1 MTEPETVRID
11 ETEVFIT
18 RMFAAP
24 RDVVFRFFTEG
35 PALASW
41 FGPDSWTNPVEDCVV
56 EPRLG
61 GAWRIRMVSLDATQE
76 STLEGVITVF
86 EPPAILGLEMT
97 VPTPVG
103 VPAMIIRLRIEL
115 HDHGDRTRMTF
126 HQGPFPNTTAIEQT
140 IAGWRQS
147 WAVLDTHLDGL
158 ARSSSA
164 PR

>member
-1 MTEPETVRID
+1 MTETLRID

-24 RDVVFRFFTEG
+24 REVVFRFFTEG

-61 GAWRIRMVSLDATQE
+61 GAWRIRMVSPDGSAE
-76 STLEGVITVF
+76 STVEGVITAF
-86 EPPAILGLEMT
+86 EPPAILGVELN

-103 VPAMIIRLRIEL
+103 VPPMRIRLLIEL

-126 HQGPFPNTTAIEQT
+126 AQGPFPNRDTIEQT

-147 WAVLDTHLDGL
+147 WAVLDRLL
-158 ARSSSA
+158 AS
-164 PR
+164 